1 MTMSRKMWRRYM
13 RASEGGGGD
22 CGPISSSSLQ
32 STSKKSRR
40 QKRAA
45 KKAEEEHLYMASL
58 SSPFSLPSPPPSSSF
73 HPPSSSFPLPHTAQT
88 ERALL
93 DDSRAPETAEDY
105 ERLLLSHPNSSAVW
119 VQYMAFLLHT
129 AEVDKA
135 RSVGERALQAISFR

>member
-1 MTMSRKMWRRYM
+1 MWAYLFLFS
-13 RASEGGGGD
+13 ADNFQEVTTAKES
-22 CGPISSSSLQ
+22 
-32 STSKKSRR
+32 SKKGRR
-40 QKRAA
+40 RAPLHG
-45 KKAEEEHLYMASL
+45 KP

-73 HPPSSSFPLPHTAQT
+73 HPPSSSLPLPHTAQT